1 MGKSSQRGAR
11 DGFRKDFRSQ
21 GQRRKTRARI
31 QILRI
36 DNGGYVVTEFD
47 AVGKEIFQELYRSI
61 VNVYYH
67 QALATRWELL
77 GWGVD
82 AVSAVLILMGVVLA
96 AWPWMG
102 LKLPKVQRE
111 DLARHDEETRAITKK
126 QLKWSLGTA
135 AIGFVLLLLPFKS
148 YSQENKDLVA
158 AWSEN
163 RNRVDALESRFY
175 QLDKTKNVPPEIKAE
190 ILAIRQAGTGNA
202 SRDLSRIA
210 RHRPAATRR
219 ASLPCR
225 PEAPLRRYLAGDG
238 GAGDKRRGR
247 KAARDPSHPPCP

>member
-102 LKLPKVQRE
+102 LKVPKVQRE

-148 YSQENKDLVA
+148 YSKENKDLVA

-190 ILAIRQAGTGNA
+190 ILAIRQAGTTLIGKETW
-202 SRDLSRIA
+202 IA
-210 RHRPAATRR
+210 D
-219 ASLPCR
+219 PC
-225 PEAPLRRYLAGDG
+225 LL
-238 GAGDKRRGR
+238 K
-247 KAARDPSHPPCP
+247 K